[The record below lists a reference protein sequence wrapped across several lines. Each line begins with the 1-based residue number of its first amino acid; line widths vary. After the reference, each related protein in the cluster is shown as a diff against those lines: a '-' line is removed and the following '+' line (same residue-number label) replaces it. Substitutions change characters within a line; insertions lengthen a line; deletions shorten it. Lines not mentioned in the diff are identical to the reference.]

1 MFSTE
6 DDKVSSDSLEI
17 KGKGII
23 STFTDINK
31 AINDTFLQFKATDNV
46 FENFTKSLTSF
57 EQQTVSSLRTMGG
70 VFNLLDKQLDA
81 NGNIVGGVGRFQ
93 QRIIDTQKEVQNFGG
108 SFKDIKETIDGLA
121 DAMGRAVNPSKEA
134 MINMVAL
141 SKTTGLTTKEIA
153 GMVEQIT
160 SFGGTQVE
168 ATAKIS
174 EMAKTARKVGL
185 DANKFVKSMA
195 ADIDKVGGFGF
206 KDGVKNLERMTKQ
219 AQMLKTTF
227 GNIIGSLQDTVLDPE
242 GAIETAAKFQMLG
255 GEVGKLADPFQLMY
269 MAQTD
274 MEGLQKELVKST
286 QAAFKFNAETG
297 NFDASTQDLY
307 RLREQAQITGTKLE
321 DLVKTGREAAKL
333 DYIKDKF
340 DLSQIKDQDTK
351 DLLAGLAEVG
361 KDGKVTI
368 DIPGFGKI
376 EEGQT
381 LSAEATAALEDYQ
394 KKASMTEKEIAEQQL
409 TTSEKSARDVEMIK
423 NSVLL
428 MAGIGD
434 RDAILQEMQN
444 QQKSY
449 SEATVKL
456 SEKVGGK
463 IVEKTT
469 GVVTKIGNE
478 AVEKF
483 QDVTGF
489 GPDEDETKQMK
500 ITNQIGKI
508 IDNFAQFSDFTGG
521 QDVVRDDFKA
531 EDLFIPS
538 SGQGPKVMAEGKIFK
553 GIVGDE
559 VAMGTNLTEAFNRVS
574 TLKDLISNQTKNTSE
589 KQNLDGNLKIDI
601 NLGGKVDGD
610 KNADLS
616 KLFSSPIFQKQLM
629 DMVLYKMKDYQKQ
642 QGVL

>member
-1 MFSTE
+1 MLFLDP
-6 DDKVSSDSLEI
+6 DDKVSKDTEE
-17 KGKGII
+17 KGKALSGFFTELNTAMEETFVKTKDTLGPFDKLIEKLTQTENVAVGIQR
-23 STFTDINK
+23 S
-31 AINDTFLQFKATDNV
+31 
-46 FENFTKSLTSF
+46 
-57 EQQTVSSLRTMGG
+57 MGG
-70 VFNLLDKQLDA
+70 AFAQMGSDA
-81 NGNIVGGVGRFQ
+81 GTFGEKFRNSFYERLK
-93 QRIIDTQKEVQNFGG
+93 DTTKEAIKFGG
-108 SFKDIKETIDGLA
+108 SFTDVANSVGDLA
-121 DAMGRAVNPSKEA
+121 ESMGRVVNPSQETLL
-134 MINMVAL
+134 NMVAL
-141 SKTTGLTTKEIA
+141 TKTTGQGTKEIA
-153 GMVEQIT
+153 SMVE
-160 SFGGTQVE
+160 SLSSLGGNQKQ
-168 ATAKIS
+168 ATESIS
-174 EMAKTARKVGL
+174 KMAQEARKVGL
-185 DANKFVKSMA
+185 DATKFVKQMA
-195 ADIDKVGGFGF
+195 TDLNKVSGFGF
-206 KDGVKNLERMTKQ
+206 KNKPIESLTRMTKQ

-227 GNIIGSLQDTVLDPE
+227 GDIVGNLQDTVLDPA

-340 DLSQIKDQDTK
+340 DFTGVADQDTK

-368 DIPGFGKI
+368 DIPGFGIIK
-376 EEGQT
+376 EGQA
-381 LSAEATAALEDYQ
+381 LSADATKALEEYQ
-394 KKASMTEKEIAEQQL
+394 KVAAMDEKEIAQRQL
-409 TTSEKSARDVEMIK
+409 TTTEKQQIAVEQIK
-423 NSVLL
+423 NAVLL
-428 MAGIGD
+428 NLTEDNRQKVLEQLKSTTKAYQDAASDASNEAGTIIGNK
-434 RDAILQEMQN
+434 A
-444 QQKSY
+444 
-449 SEATVKL
+449 A
-456 SEKVGGK
+456 
-463 IVEKTT
+463 
-469 GVVTKIGNE
+469 GVVTETGKFAEKSIGATTGYGDYGSTSQKYE
-478 AVEKF
+478 FIGAIETLGDLTSKLKF
-483 QDVTGF
+483 NTE
-489 GPDEDETKQMK
+489 PSK
-500 ITNQIGKI
+500 
-508 IDNFAQFSDFTGG
+508 
-521 QDVVRDDFKA
+521 
-531 EDLFIPS
+531 DLFVPS

-559 VAMGTNLTEAFNRVS
+559 VAMGTNLTEAFSRVS

-601 NLGGKVDGD
+601 NVGGKVDGD

>member
-31 AINDTFLQFKATDNV
+31 AINDTFLQYKATDNV